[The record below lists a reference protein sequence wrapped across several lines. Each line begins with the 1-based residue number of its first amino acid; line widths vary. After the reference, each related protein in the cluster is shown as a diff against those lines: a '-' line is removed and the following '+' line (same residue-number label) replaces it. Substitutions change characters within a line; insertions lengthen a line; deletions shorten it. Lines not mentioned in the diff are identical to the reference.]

1 MIARVPQMTFY
12 SGTSQMLKR
21 LHWSHCVLD
30 HCHNNHPNLFRSP
43 KHHFHIEAI
52 YWWLTSPCWL
62 TWAILINPLSPQKP
76 FTDGWLP
83 PGELLEPFSSI
94 WLTVS
99 HPLSSSAYL
108 LLVREWL
115 QYLLAGLSKNIS
127 VSGLVKH
134 KISDTYQRGWHLRSP
149 SDPSTPLLSEYKRLL
164 RLVILTNFHC
174 TDLIPEWTN

>member
-1 MIARVPQMTFY
+1 VCLIIVTIIIPICSA
-12 SGTSQMLKR
+12 
-21 LHWSHCVLD
+21 HWSTI
-30 HCHNNHPNLFRSP
+30 FT
-43 KHHFHIEAI
+43 IEAI
-52 YWWLTSPCWL
+52 YWWLTSPWWI
-62 TWAILINPLSPQKP
+62 TWAILINPFSPQKP
-76 FTDGWLP
+76 FTDVWLP

-115 QYLLAGLSKNIS
+115 QYLVTGLSKNIS
-127 VSGLVKH
+127 ISGLMKH
-134 KISDTYQRGWHLRSP
+134 KISDTYQRGWPLSSP
-149 SDPSTPLLSEYKRLL
+149 SDPSTPLPSEYKRLL